1 MKSNDLHCCS
11 NLKSIC
17 VCGVPTRYHLGTH
30 LTTSILVRNLLIG
43 RLKWYN
49 NNRIYFISG
58 CYSVC
63 LMCFFNRDNTEGTNS
78 LKFLSLMFVYVLF
91 YVNLCQDWF
100 CGFGIICGLMTCAE
114 QIGDRLNIVFS
125 RDVILCGW
133 FGSKYQLTLI
143 AFIFYPPFKLKKIGM
158 YEACLGLSG
167 RPKRV

>member
-1 MKSNDLHCCS
+1 MLRIELPNINLCTMCVCVKLKATVMKSNDLHCCS

-100 CGFGIICGLMTCAE
+100 CGFGRICGLKTC
-114 QIGDRLNIVFS
+114 VH
-125 RDVILCGW
+125 
-133 FGSKYQLTLI
+133 SK
-143 AFIFYPPFKLKKIGM
+143 
-158 YEACLGLSG
+158 
-167 RPKRV
+167 